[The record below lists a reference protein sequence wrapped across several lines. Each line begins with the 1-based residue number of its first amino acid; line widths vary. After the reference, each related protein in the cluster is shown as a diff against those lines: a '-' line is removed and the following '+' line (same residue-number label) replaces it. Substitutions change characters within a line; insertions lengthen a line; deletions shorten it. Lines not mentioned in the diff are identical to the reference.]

1 MKKIYLTIIFIFLSQ
16 CGYTS
21 LYKDAGKVDINITVE
36 KIEGDN
42 YINNL
47 IRTQLQSYKSENTK
61 EIFVVSIKTEFSKS
75 TVTKDKSG
83 NTSVLLL
90 SAKTLFEVKFNGK
103 EYKYFFEEDL
113 NVNKSSN
120 SNEESKYEDIVKK
133 NFAETIKNK
142 LILRLIELK

>member
-21 LYKDAGKVDINITVE
+21 LYKDSGKVDINIKVE

-47 IRTQLQSYKSENTK
+47 IRSQLQNYKSENTE
-61 EIFVVSIKTEFSKS
+61 EIFIVDIKTEFLKS

-83 NTSVLLL
+83 NTSVLRL

-103 EYKYFFEEDL
+103 EYKYIFKEDL

-120 SNEESKYEDIVKK
+120 SNEQSKYEDIVKK
-133 NFAETIKNK
+133 NFSESIKNK
-142 LILRLIELK
+142 LISRLIQLK